1 MKVAVWSGKMLNK
14 ARQQKKS
21 FDLYQIQDIIYFFE
35 KRFEWLCTIF
45 FQQIEIIPVGTYSNC
60 IYGS

>member
-21 FDLYQIQDIIYFFE
+21 FDLYQIQDIIYF
-35 KRFEWLCTIF
+35 L
-45 FQQIEIIPVGTYSNC
+45 
-60 IYGS
+60 